1 MTAGHCDR
9 PSTRQRLLEA
19 AGEVFAEKGS
29 RNATVRGI
37 VRRAGANLNAV
48 NYYFGDKQGL
58 YQAVIEYAHQ
68 NIEQE
73 HELALARDETSE
85 PAERLHAFVRVLL
98 RRVTRK
104 GHNDWPGKLM
114 AMEMAD
120 PTEVLD
126 MVVARFIRPRF
137 DLLVSMI
144 RELVGDQTPQRQIE
158 LCAESVVA
166 QCVHFVH
173 GRAIITRL
181 MPFLTYSE
189 SDIDMMARHI
199 TQFSLA
205 GLRTC
210 AQTEE
215 ARS

>member
-1 MTAGHCDR
+1 MMDQHCDK
-9 PSTRQRLLEA
+9 PNTRQRLLEA
-19 AGEVFAEKGS
+19 AGEVFAEKGF

-58 YQAVIEYAHQ
+58 YQSAIEYAHQ
-68 NIEQE
+68 NIAQE
-73 HELALARDETSE
+73 HELAAARDETSE
-85 PAERLHAFVRVLL
+85 PADRLLAFVGVLL
-98 RRVTRK
+98 QRVTRK
-104 GHNDWPGKLM
+104 GHNDWHGKLM
-114 AMEMAD
+114 AMEMAE

-126 MVVARFIRPRF
+126 IVVARFIRPRF
-137 DLLVSMI
+137 GLLVGII
-144 RELVGDQTPQRQIE
+144 RELVGEETPQREIE

-166 QCVHFVH
+166 QCIHFVH

-205 GLRTC
+205 GLKSCT
-210 AQTEE
+210 QTEG
-215 ARS
+215 AKS

>member
-1 MTAGHCDR
+1 MADQHCGK
-9 PSTRQRLLEA
+9 PNTRQRLLEA
-19 AGEVFAEKGS
+19 AGEVFAEKGF

-37 VRRAGANLNAV
+37 VRRADANLNAV

-68 NIEQE
+68 SIEQE

-85 PAERLHAFVRVLL
+85 PAERLRAFVRVLL
-98 RRVTRK
+98 QRVTRK
-104 GHNDWPGKLM
+104 GHSDWHGKLM
-114 AMEMAD
+114 AMEMAE

-126 MVVARFIRPRF
+126 IVVARFIRPRF
-137 DLLVSMI
+137 GLLVGII
-144 RELVGDQTPQRQIE
+144 RDLVGEETPQRQVE
-158 LCAESVVA
+158 LCAEGVVA
-166 QCVHFVH
+166 QCIHFVH

-189 SDIDMMARHI
+189 SDIDMMAHHI

-205 GLRTC
+205 GLKSL
-210 AQTEE
+210 AQTQG
-215 ARS
+215 AKP

>member
-1 MTAGHCDR
+1 MADQQCGK
-9 PSTRQRLLEA
+9 PNTRQRLLEA
-19 AGEVFAEKGS
+19 AGEVFAEQGF

-37 VRRAGANLNAV
+37 VRRADANLNAV

-68 NIEQE
+68 SIEHE
-73 HELALARDETSE
+73 HELASARDAASD
-85 PAERLHAFVRVLL
+85 PAERLLAFVRVLL
-98 RRVTRK
+98 RRVTKK
-104 GHNDWPGKLM
+104 GHSGWHGKLM
-114 AMEMAD
+114 AMEMAE

-126 MVVARFIRPRF
+126 IVVARFIRPRF
-137 DLLVSMI
+137 GLLVGII
-144 RELVGDQTPQRQIE
+144 RDLVGEETPQRQIE

-166 QCVHFVH
+166 QCIHFVH

-189 SDIDMMARHI
+189 ADIDMMAHHV

-205 GLRTC
+205 GLKSLAKT
-210 AQTEE
+210 QGTKP
-215 ARS
+215 

>member
-1 MTAGHCDR
+1 MADEHCDR

-19 AGEVFAEKGS
+19 AGEVFAEKGF
-29 RNATVRGI
+29 RNATVREI

-58 YQAVIEYAHQ
+58 YQAAIEYAHQ
-68 NIEQE
+68 SIEQE
-73 HELALARDETSE
+73 HELALARDKTSE

-98 RRVTRK
+98 RRVTTR
-104 GHNDWPGKLM
+104 GHSAWHGKLM
-114 AMEMAD
+114 AMEMAK

-126 MVVARFIRPRF
+126 IVVARFIRPRF
-137 DLLVSMI
+137 DLLVGMI
-144 RELVGDQTPQRQIE
+144 RELAGKEIPQREIE

-181 MPFLTYSE
+181 LPFLTYSE

-205 GLRTC
+205 GLRSL
-210 AQTEE
+210 AQTEG
-215 ARS
+215 AKP